1 MQCDLCFTRK
11 AFSQNEKNEIFE
23 VLEEHK
29 SYCPWRNANTA
40 QAYTPK
46 TFTSGRNEVMS
57 GSEWMKDVIS
67 MEYSLLNR
75 KECLSLSS
83 IHESDENYHDIKHK
97 MFKSYDL
104 LKEWR
109 SAIEKLEGDKQS
121 DL

>member
-11 AFSQNEKNEIFE
+11 AFSQNEKDEAFK

-29 SYCPWRNANTA
+29 SYCPWINAKIA

-83 IHESDENYHDIKHK
+83 IHESDEKYHDIKHK